1 MIAGVYR
8 LKDECGFPIDASYD
22 YCHDKGLTIDW
33 MEALAYAVSQGVD
46 GVFKMDAL
54 LKEIKMLIP
63 DDYGDILRRWK
74 VLLGYH
80 LKRVDSQGEEAI
92 YEACERILKEKLRW
106 RNWTAQDVSTVKV
119 GGSNPSRSAI

>member
-22 YCHDKGLTIDW
+22 YCHDKDLTIDW
-33 MEALAYAVSQGVD
+33 MEALAYALSQGVE

-63 DDYGDILRRWK
+63 DEYDGIVCRWK
-74 VLLGYH
+74 VLFEYH
-80 LKRVDSQGEEAI
+80 LKRVTSQGEQAI
-92 YEACERILKEKLRW
+92 YDVCERILKEKC
-106 RNWTAQDVSTVKV
+106 
-119 GGSNPSRSAI
+119 P